1 MNLMDHSVPSV
12 LRSSKEILLTPTCA
26 SFSARKKVSSA
37 LKFSKMCHLLHLAAT
52 ELLADDQCVIKL
64 LKGLCLKHLGK
75 IAEAEG
81 HFNYIYL
88 K

>member
-1 MNLMDHSVPSV
+1 MLA
-12 LRSSKEILLTPTCA
+12 PTYVKML
-26 SFSARKKVSSA
+26 STDRKAPAA
-37 LKFSKMCHLLHLAAT
+37 LEFVKLCHLLHLAAT

-75 IAEAEG
+75 ISEAED
-81 HFNYIYL
+81 HFSYICL